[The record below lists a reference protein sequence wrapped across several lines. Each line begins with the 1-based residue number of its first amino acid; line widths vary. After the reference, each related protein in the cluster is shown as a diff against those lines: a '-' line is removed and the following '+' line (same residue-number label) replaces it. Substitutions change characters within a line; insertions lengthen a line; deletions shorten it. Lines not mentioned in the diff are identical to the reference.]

1 MRQNAADDL
10 LCTVF
15 MFFIF
20 PLLELFPLKGK
31 LLSLRVFISS
41 YILLQNDALIILSE
55 RLVVCVLWRSVYQND
70 VN

>member
-1 MRQNAADDL
+1 
-10 LCTVF
+10 

-70 VN
+70 VI

>member
-1 MRQNAADDL
+1 
-10 LCTVF
+10 

>member
-1 MRQNAADDL
+1 
-10 LCTVF
+10 

-20 PLLELFPLKGK
+20 PLLEFFPLKGK

-55 RLVVCVLWRSVYQND
+55 RLVVCVLWRSVYQNN
-70 VN
+70 VI

>member
-1 MRQNAADDL
+1 
-10 LCTVF
+10 

-55 RLVVCVLWRSVYQND
+55 RLVVCVLWRSVYQNN
-70 VN
+70 VI